1 MKKFFRFLVVFLNI
15 FKVKSDIVYV
25 GHTKSELIVQSSL
38 QELQIF
44 ESVFQ
49 NGVTQDDDNS
59 LILQSQG
66 LYLLSCILL
75 IEIRQ
80 YNNIIKV
87 LANLNEGVSDNS
99 LQSWSTEQTGLTSIK
114 VNGLFRANKND
125 TLRVYIESTN
135 GNIVVKS
142 HSQLNLVLL
151 STYDIRQFVSA
162 SLLNDVFVEK
172 KAIRFPWTSINIFSS
187 FITTNL
193 FNRQGGGFVAE
204 KQGIYIVLGNFI
216 FNNKQDYTCTTSV
229 IIFKNSNEV
238 LIESTMMASAFYFTI
253 NIARSIA
260 LEKGDRVWLNV
271 TSSCLKL
278 VLSNS
283 TTYGI
288 GYLNQKEGL
297 SVSLYKIESY
307 IGKDNWNLLDLF
319 NYGNNKNS
327 GFSNRNV
334 HHASN
339 FVSFKEAGL
348 VLVTINLI
356 VKAPFNT
363 TIKLAVTKNVE
374 AMTLNQKDYFGET
387 FSLVTQSFS
396 STSQQTISFVS
407 LLEVAQNDNLRL
419 NIYSSTS
426 EQWFVLSNSTV
437 SLVLIYSNRIPQV
450 PELKL
455 ITTSLDWKL
464 LSCIKDDPYEELIY
478 INKGLFN
485 THQSKVFF
493 VSIFVLVT
501 DNLLE
506 DEVKVALIYNE
517 AVYEKQK
524 ILLVSEVHNVNSK
537 TIFKLF
543 STLVINIGQNVGIF
557 IQSSKLLNLKV
568 SCSIS
573 FSPLGSMENVIG
585 FQASLDNPNFGQN
598 SIEVARFYDSS
609 QSEFSRDYHYN
620 NNNFFSYGEGL
631 FKAPVTGIY
640 LISAIIIVKDL
651 IAYDTQSAYV
661 TACLNVNNKHSI
673 YCTKRLV
680 ASFKS
685 RVKRSFT
692 LSLVGPIKL
701 SKEDKTNLVVYSN
714 FSGSLHVA
722 KFSSFSIVLINDIDD
737 NSAKGFL
744 VNIPKIIVRKTENQ
758 LNLING
764 WSSECPSSGCFECI
778 SKDNPV
784 ILNLEKVVVHYGGT
798 YVLSLQI
805 HLKNKVALE
814 SYQLVIKFDEL
825 ILVCDETA
833 EMYNEVSLSCLFVLL
848 MKKEDE
854 FSVLIRS
861 RADVTDQNF
870 FTDKFDILEKGYLS
884 IYLLHDEK
892 SFQASSFFLKL
903 NPNNL
908 EFSDSL
914 ETLKPWQQE
923 TSSYYCL
930 TCGYSASSG
939 VLTAQSSG
947 CYFISMEVTF
957 KRSLGDV
964 NLSIHWFPI
973 IKDEINVFTAVS
985 SVSTSHILKLHV
997 VGFIT
1002 MDKNTQLSSSFH
1014 TSSFGLLV
1022 PRGTIFSYT
1031 RVSNYPLET
1040 CETYIKLSAFIST
1053 LKEHSIITEW
1063 VPYSSRSLKADN
1075 FPLHRSGVYFLSA
1088 NLITLSSSGT
1098 RISFGVLNKLNTLFL
1113 ATYYSV
1119 PDTTFTF
1126 LLAGVVLVKTSKV
1139 VLSIYMSSN
1148 NTATIQSQTTLS
1160 LAYIGGIK
1168 SPAILLTVK
1177 SPESHHWIA
1186 FKWVLITAFEEEH
1199 VSGFFYKNKVVV
1211 PKVTG
1216 LYLISA
1222 HVIVSVLMPVQLTFG
1237 IFVNDELTVTDL
1249 KQLISVDTLTVSRSM
1264 YLRKGSV
1271 VSIMMYSN
1279 SETKYQV
1286 ETRSSFSMV
1295 LVEQLGSDI
1304 IQMPPVITSELH
1316 LGSYLELAVGMEC
1329 NLECNTVSN
1338 TAETFTWY
1346 KDNQEITGHN
1356 EKILKNCLLGSGF
1369 YQCQAKTDNIGPVSI
1384 ATEVLINEVNEC
1396 EDKENCKG
1404 ANMTC
1409 IDTPLSYKCDC
1420 LYDLKYYGG
1429 QCVEN
1434 VTVQTKSREHQASS
1448 IPVTLFVMVP
1458 AAVLI
1463 TILILICSVFLCL
1476 KWKKSR
1482 EDRSDMEFLQLD
1494 LTEEAIPMQSL
1505 NVSQVLES
1513 PDIDKTSTGTSI
1525 SYSLAI
1531 SLSANDEDEAE
1542 GFEELKWRKLS
1553 DASTFV

>member
-1429 QCVEN
+1429 QCVGL
-1434 VTVQTKSREHQASS
+1434 TYLYH
-1448 IPVTLFVMVP
+1448 
-1458 AAVLI
+1458 
-1463 TILILICSVFLCL
+1463 FL
-1476 KWKKSR
+1476 
-1482 EDRSDMEFLQLD
+1482 
-1494 LTEEAIPMQSL
+1494 LTS
-1505 NVSQVLES
+1505 
-1513 PDIDKTSTGTSI
+1513 
-1525 SYSLAI
+1525 
-1531 SLSANDEDEAE
+1531 
-1542 GFEELKWRKLS
+1542 
-1553 DASTFV
+1553 